1 MKLML
6 FLALMIGGGNAL
18 LAGARAFMPAHR
30 AALSMSTYAEYLAGR
45 QGGGQAAHV
54 GDAVTSVVNEGLR
67 SSTSPTYGDYL
78 ASQGAAAAPA
88 APVAPEPPAAA
99 STGPAY
105 ADYLA
110 SRQGFAAAAPAA
122 AAPAAAPP
130 PATDFYDPL
139 AASKLAPV
147 AAAAPKQ
154 PAGCSLGVGGGKYDP
169 WTDDELTVCTFIVNG
184 VPKKYRIKM

>member
-139 AASKLAPV
+139 AASKLAPAPKPAAAPV

-154 PAGCSLGVGGGKYDP
+154 PAGYSP

>member
-1 MKLML
+1 MRPRLM
-6 FLALMIGGGNAL
+6 
-18 LAGARAFMPAHR
+18 MPR
-30 AALSMSTYAEYLAGR
+30 R
-45 QGGGQAAHV
+45 QPHHV
-54 GDAVTSVVNEGLR
+54 PRSRPRRGSPRVRCSV
-67 SSTSPTYGDYL
+67 
-78 ASQGAAAAPA
+78 GAAAVLA
-88 APVAPEPPAAA
+88 
-99 STGPAY
+99 

-139 AASKLAPV
+139 AASKLAPAPKPATAPV
-147 AAAAPKQ
+147 AAAAPTQ
-154 PAGCSLGVGGGKYDP
+154 PAGYSP